1 MIVDCDRC
9 EVRGTACGDCVIGV
23 LMDVP
28 EIDRPIPFLPVDLP
42 GATDA
47 TAGHRPGGAAARSAR
62 RADDRVV
69 TGGPAGTP
77 VEFAEPERR
86 ALQVLAD
93 HGLIPHLQLVE
104 PAASPAGPERTAPE
118 QVARPM
124 LPVPVVPPRTGRHR
138 AAG

>member
-9 EVRGTACGDCVIGV
+9 EARDTACGDCVIGV

-28 EIDRPIPFLPVDLP
+28 EIDRPIPYLPVEV
-42 GATDA
+42 
-47 TAGHRPGGAAARSAR
+47 AGEF
-62 RADDRVV
+62 
-69 TGGPAGTP
+69 PAPST

-104 PAASPAGPERTAPE
+104 PARAAAP
-118 QVARPM
+118 RSRGTM
-124 LPVPVVPPRTGRHR
+124 LPMPLVPPAARHR
-138 AAG
+138 DVG

>member
-28 EIDRPIPFLPVDLP
+28 EIDRPIPYLPVDLP
-42 GATDA
+42 GEQT
-47 TAGHRPGGAAARSAR
+47 GRSGAAAVPGGLRPVA
-62 RADDRVV
+62 
-69 TGGPAGTP
+69 GGPGSGP

-104 PAASPAGPERTAPE
+104 PSERRAPAAERPL
-118 QVARPM
+118 M
-124 LPVPVVPPRTGRHR
+124 PVPVVPVRDRRHR
-138 AAG
+138 DAG